1 MKRTCLQKNT
11 NTDEQNTC
19 EFHPAENLLEEHHF
33 NPKDIQQV
41 KSFVWMKSLL
51 KALFLSIYVCCT
63 FHSNAQTLISENKVW
78 IQVVYKLPSFTA
90 VTEYLKIKGDT
101 LINKLNYKKVFQ
113 SFDKNQ
119 KLWNKY
125 GYIREN
131 WDQKVYYRSDTS
143 KLEYLFYDFAVQLN
157 DTIQLT
163 TIKSYNNKSE
173 FRNITFIVNNID
185 SVLIDND
192 YRKKIQLSNSKYPD
206 SKNFYE
212 YFIEGIGSLSGL
224 LYWDDVFSDYDNY
237 DLICFLENNIFKF
250 HDEKFPTCYYKY
262 PSTSINYLNEDN
274 KLIETILFDNGA
286 LQIHTLRNS
295 LGELRL
301 FNANGELF
309 LKQEINSPETQ
320 ICLPQS
326 GIFIYQFISE
336 KNEVQTGKVMV
347 K

>member
-1 MKRTCLQKNT
+1 MLKLFRYCLISICLLPSSYVFS
-11 NTDEQNTC
+11 QN
-19 EFHPAENLLEEHHF
+19 F
-33 NPKDIQQV
+33 
-41 KSFVWMKSLL
+41 
-51 KALFLSIYVCCT
+51 
-63 FHSNAQTLISENKVW
+63 ISENKVW

-119 KLWNKY
+119 VIWNNF
-125 GYIREN
+125 GYIRETL
-131 WDQKVYYRSDTS
+131 DQKVYFREDSS
-143 KLEYLFYDFAVQLN
+143 KYDYLFYDFSVELY

-163 TIKSYNNKSE
+163 TISSFNKGSHLQY
-173 FRNITFIVNNID
+173 ISFIVSNID
-185 SVLIDND
+185 SVKLENQ
-192 YRKKIQLSNSKYPD
+192 YRKRIHLGSINSPD
-206 SKNFYE
+206 INLYGE
-212 YFIEGIGSLSGL
+212 YIMEGIGSLSGL
-224 LYWDDVFSDYDNY
+224 LYLDDGTTGGDNY
-237 DLICFLENNIFKF
+237 NLICLLDNDILIF
-250 HDEKFPTCYYKY
+250 HDEKFPTCHYKY

-274 KLIETILFDNGA
+274 KLIEIILFDNGA
-286 LQIHTLRNS
+286 LQIHTLINS

-326 GIFIYQFISE
+326 GIYIYQFINE
-336 KNEVQTGKVMV
+336 KNEAQTGKVMV